1 MSAPDEGQFLP
12 GTLVAGRYRMIGL
25 IGRGGMGEVYRAT
38 DLMLGQSVALKFLPA
53 GAAGNEKLLERF
65 HTEVRIAR
73 QVSHPNVC
81 RVYDIGEA
89 DGLPFISMEYVDG
102 EDLASL
108 LQRIGRL
115 PSDKALE
122 ITRKLCAGLAAA
134 HEKGVIH
141 RDLKPHNVMLNR
153 RGEVVIMDFGLAAVA
168 DELHGAE
175 VRSGTPAYMAP
186 EQLRGDSV
194 TPRSDIY
201 ALGLIAYELFTGKHA
216 FDASSVADL
225 ISKQETGRP
234 PSITSVAADVDPAVE
249 KVVLRCLSPDPS
261 QRPSTPLAVA
271 AALPGGDPLAAA
283 LAAGET
289 PSPELVAASGATEG
303 FRLGYAVACLAFV
316 LAGLA
321 ALPFVMQSMSLLSV
335 SPVEFSPSVLEQK
348 AREISAAVGYPAKP
362 TDSAAWM
369 WADSEMSR
377 WSEKNIPGKREWA
390 KWFTSYT
397 PIFFLYRQSPRYL
410 LSDPDGSVSAERPPM
425 DLPGMTMV
433 LLDTAGRLRA
443 FQGVAPREEAADAPT
458 RTLDAAPVFRMA
470 GFDLAQFKEV
480 APTYIPA
487 LAFDARRAWSGT
499 YPNLPKTPVTIEM
512 ASWRG
517 NLTSFFIRWPWS
529 KPVTPAEEP
538 AKLRDSIV
546 TLVSIALLSVCLF
559 CVIFFA
565 RRNIKA
571 GRGDR
576 IGAFRLA
583 AAAFVLFSVM
593 WIFNLHLTPRFA
605 VFGYA
610 LEDASLGLTLSF
622 LLWLM
627 YMALEPAVRAR
638 WPHSLITWNRLI
650 GGQIHDPTLGSH
662 ILLGVV
668 VGVAM
673 YYMFVLRLH
682 YLVQNGGP
690 PDDIN
695 MESLMG
701 ARHLI
706 SRLAGTAVGAL
717 QAGPLIFFTLCGLR
731 FLLKRD
737 WIAAVA
743 AALILGLRE
752 GLSRTSENL
761 ALDAALIVIVYF
773 VLAFVLLRMGMVP
786 AILGIFVVNLC
797 SSVPVTGDF
806 SSWMNPVAVTIL
818 LLIASIALYGF
829 WRSQSAPPHKPGA
842 ISVTRPA

>member
-1 MSAPDEGQFLP
+1 
-12 GTLVAGRYRMIGL
+12 MIGL

-53 GAAGNEKLLERF
+53 DAANNERLLERF
-65 HTEVRIAR
+65 HNEVRVAR

-115 PSDKALE
+115 PADKALE

-168 DELHGAE
+168 SELHGTE
-175 VRSGTPAYMAP
+175 VRSGTPAYMSP

-216 FDASSVADL
+216 FDASSVPDL
-225 ISKQETGRP
+225 ISKQETDRP

-249 KVVLRCLSPDPS
+249 KVVLRCLSPDPA

-289 PSPELVAASGATEG
+289 PSPELVAASGKTEG
-303 FRLGYAVACLAFV
+303 FQLRYAAICLAFV
-316 LAGLA
+316 LIGVA
-321 ALPFVMQSMSLLSV
+321 AAPFVTQSMSLLAV
-335 SPVEFSPSVLEQK
+335 APAEFPPSVLEQK
-348 AREISAAVGYPAKP
+348 AREIAAAVGYPAKP
-362 TDSAAWM
+362 TDSAEWM
-369 WADSEMSR
+369 WSDTEMAR
-377 WSEKNIPGKREWA
+377 WAEKNIPGKREWA
-390 KWFTSYT
+390 KWLGSYT
-397 PIFFLYRQSPRYL
+397 PTLFQYRQSPRYL
-410 LSDPDGSVSAERPPM
+410 LSGPDGSIREERPPM
-425 DLPGMTMV
+425 SLPGMVSM
-433 LLDTAGRLRA
+433 LLDTSGRLRH
-443 FQGVAPREEAADAPT
+443 FQAVAPREEPADAPVHS
-458 RTLDAAPVFRMA
+458 LDPALVFRMA
-470 GFDLAQFKEV
+470 GLDVSQFKENP
-480 APTYIPA
+480 PTYAPP
-487 LAFDARRAWSGT
+487 LAFDARRAWSGN
-499 YPNLPKTPVTIEM
+499 YPGLPNAAITVEM
-512 ASWRG
+512 ATWKG
-517 NLTSFFIRWPWS
+517 NLTSFFIRWPWT
-529 KPVTPAEEP
+529 KPVTASEP
-538 AKLRDSIV
+538 PGELRDRAVS
-546 TLVSIALLSVCLF
+546 LVSVGLLGICLF
-559 CVIFFA
+559 CVMFFA

-576 IGAFRLA
+576 VGAFRLA
-583 AAAFVLFSVM
+583 AAAFALYSIEWMFH
-593 WIFNLHLTPRFA
+593 LHLSPRLD
-605 VFGYA
+605 VIGYA
-610 LEDASLGLTLSF
+610 FEDASFGLTLAGI
-622 LLWLM
+622 LWLM

-650 GGQIHDPTLGSH
+650 SGQIGDPRLGSH

-668 VGVAM
+668 IGVAM

-682 YLVQNGGP
+682 WLIQNGAP

-695 MESLMG
+695 MEALLGVRRMI
-701 ARHLI
+701 AA
-706 SRLAGTAVGAL
+706 LAGTAFGAL

-737 WIAAVA
+737 WAAAVA
-743 AALILGLRE
+743 VALVLGLRE
-752 GLSRTSENL
+752 GLGRTSESL

-773 VLAFVLLRMGMVP
+773 VLALVLLRMGMVA
-786 AILGIFVVNLC
+786 AILGIFVINLF

-806 SSWMNPVAVTIL
+806 GSWMNPVAVTIL
-818 LLIASIALYGF
+818 LLIAAIAVYGF
-829 WRSQSAPPHKPGA
+829 WRSQSAPPRRPGA
-842 ISVTRPA
+842 LTITGQA